1 MSEGEVEGGLELGH
15 VGLSTL
21 VAAGSG
27 NGPYMFHCGLAH
39 TASGLIGLPQ
49 LFVVGLPDLLAAV
62 AAPMVVAHQPEVDVS
77 RVSLMMLVGS

>member
-1 MSEGEVEGGLELGH
+1 MSEGEVEGGLESGH

-21 VAAGSG
+21 IAAGSG
-27 NGPYMFHCGLAH
+27 DGPYTFHCGLAH

-49 LFVVGLPDLLAAV
+49 LCVIGLPDLLAAV
-62 AAPMVVAHQPEVDVS
+62 AAPMVVAHLPEVDVS